1 MNWSKKHIKSY
12 ANIMRWYM
20 KGTGEMYIGT
30 VQEYYKLT
38 VRRIKKISQSDV
50 CFRNQ
55 KKIR

>member
-12 ANIMRWYM
+12 AYIMHWYM
-20 KGTGEMYIGT
+20 KGSDEMHIGT

-38 VRRIKKISQSDV
+38 VRRIKKISQRDV

-55 KKIR
+55 KKSR

>member
-12 ANIMRWYM
+12 AYIMRWYM
-20 KGTGEMYIGT
+20 KGTDEKYIGT

-38 VRRIKKISQSDV
+38 VRRIKKISQRDV

-55 KKIR
+55 KKSR